1 MCPNIGIRS
10 RRCRSIG
17 CRFFPIPFSVGTE
30 WNRISNGSKF
40 FIRPIISR
48 SHQILTYIC
57 QRLSIKGL
65 KSSVTLRYWQKLYT
79 AMFMSTK
86 AKREWLSFQCTNR
99 LGKTKC
105 LSPILYLVF
114 LKCILFQKK
123 LATNAFIEEFL
134 WKTTPDNMKNFC
146 IVHLSAKDSILNA
159 FTTFESKTCDW
170 RILAGGILKS
180 FSQENRG
187 QNTVRSGIHDIAC
200 TGGNLNRLESG
211 KLFICL

>member
-1 MCPNIGIRS
+1 MLLSQLTWNLSGTSAFLISLSLLVNIPFSNSLGSNTWGDKMADWHSCFTIVDRSLIRERVQNYIGIRS

-86 AKREWLSFQCTNR
+86 AKHEWLSFQCTNR
-99 LGKTKC
+99 LGKTTC
-105 LSPILYLVF
+105 LS
-114 LKCILFQKK
+114 
-123 LATNAFIEEFL
+123 
-134 WKTTPDNMKNFC
+134 
-146 IVHLSAKDSILNA
+146 
-159 FTTFESKTCDW
+159 
-170 RILAGGILKS
+170 S
-180 FSQENRG
+180 F
-187 QNTVRSGIHDIAC
+187 
-200 TGGNLNRLESG
+200 
-211 KLFICL
+211 

>member
-1 MCPNIGIRS
+1 MPM
-10 RRCRSIG
+10 
-17 CRFFPIPFSVGTE
+17 PINMVPIFSDSVF
-30 WNRISNGSKF
+30 NRYQYYRYRMKQNRQRVKILYWANSQKSSN
-40 FIRPIISR
+40 
-48 SHQILTYIC
+48 LDLY
-57 QRLSIKGL
+57 LSAFVKGL
-65 KSSVTLRYWQKLYT
+65 KSSVTLHYWQKLYR

-114 LKCILFQKK
+114 LKCVLFQKK

-146 IVHLSAKDSILNA
+146 IVHLLAKDSTLNA

-200 TGGNLNRLESG
+200 TGANLTG
-211 KLFICL
+211 